1 MSEQLISISH
11 TALNMMVALNDGA
24 SDTSLEEI
32 EKKVRSI
39 VELPDARLIDGYG
52 NVFFAVDDDYLVI
65 FERQNA
71 SILIQS
77 IADAAGYP
85 GLVAQ
90 RSR

>member
-1 MSEQLISISH
+1 MSEQTVSISH
-11 TALNMMVALNDGA
+11 TARNMMVSLNDGT

-39 VELPDARLIDGYG
+39 VELPDARSIDGHD

-65 FERQNA
+65 FERQGA
-71 SILIQS
+71 SVLIRS
-77 IADAAGYP
+77 IAESAGYP
-85 GLVAQ
+85 GLVAH